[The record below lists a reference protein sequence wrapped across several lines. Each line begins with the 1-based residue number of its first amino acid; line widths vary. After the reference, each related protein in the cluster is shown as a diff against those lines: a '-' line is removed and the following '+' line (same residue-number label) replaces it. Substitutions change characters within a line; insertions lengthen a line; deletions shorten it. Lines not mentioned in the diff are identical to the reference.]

1 MKKRIISVILAVIFV
16 FASMIPAFAAQKSD
30 VLRFDENGEFKILH
44 LCDCQD
50 NYPLEEQ
57 LVAYVNYVLE
67 VYKPDIVVLGGDN
80 SIGPKETKEKEV
92 AELAE
97 IFVKHETYFTLVF
110 GNHDHEQ
117 GVDKETLL
125 KYFQK
130 HGGKYCLAYDAV
142 PELHGT
148 ANHNL
153 PVYASDGNEVKFNM
167 WLLDSGN
174 YVHED
179 NDPEKK
185 RLGYDSV
192 TPDQIEWYKKVSEK
206 LEKQE
211 GGKVPS
217 MVFQHMV
224 VGEIYDAM
232 FPRVPFA
239 LSPITETYNNGRHY
253 PVIFPDTSKFK
264 GHIFEPPSPGYYNHG
279 EFDAMRE
286 RGDVTAILVGHDHVN
301 SYEVKY
307 KGIEIINTPSP
318 TFHSYS
324 NLFTRG
330 ARLITVKEDDAWDV
344 ESEILAINKLVM
356 KDKDFSKEMEISR
369 FEGFFWHIVGAFHLL
384 LKNLTA
390 PFAAILLWS

>member
-1 MKKRIISVILAVIFV
+1 
-16 FASMIPAFAAQKSD
+16 
-30 VLRFDENGEFKILH
+30 
-44 LCDCQD
+44 
-50 NYPLEEQ
+50 
-57 LVAYVNYVLE
+57 
-67 VYKPDIVVLGGDN
+67 
-80 SIGPKETKEKEV
+80 
-92 AELAE
+92 
-97 IFVKHETYFTLVF
+97 
-110 GNHDHEQ
+110 
-117 GVDKETLL
+117 
-125 KYFQK
+125 
-130 HGGKYCLAYDAV
+130 
-142 PELHGT
+142 
-148 ANHNL
+148 
-153 PVYASDGNEVKFNM
+153 M

-211 GGKVPS
+211 GEKVPS

-301 SYEVKY
+301 SYEVIY
-307 KGIEIINTPSP
+307 KGSEIINTPSP

-356 KDKDFSKEMEISR
+356 KDKDFSKEMEIIR